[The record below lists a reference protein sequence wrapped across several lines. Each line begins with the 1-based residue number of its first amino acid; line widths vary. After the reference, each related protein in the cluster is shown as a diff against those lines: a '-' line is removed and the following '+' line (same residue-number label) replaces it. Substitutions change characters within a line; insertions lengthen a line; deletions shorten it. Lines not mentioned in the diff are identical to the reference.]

1 MLYDL
6 YHIFLALI
14 ARLLEK
20 TKYGKLLE
28 KKVLNNYLTESPEVA
43 TNEVCEVLCDEMAI
57 GQVFCR

>member
-20 TKYGKLLE
+20 TKYGKTLE
-28 KKVLNNYLTESPEVA
+28 KKVMDNYLTESCEMAV
-43 TNEVCEVLCDEMAI
+43 NEPCEVLGNEMAI
-57 GQVFCR
+57 GQVFYR